1 MRKKLLSLL
10 QYFATVVLL
19 LVAQRIIFEAI
30 SNHDNSTMQDYAAA
44 ILHSLPT
51 LLAMAGCI
59 TLIPLL
65 LAILPSSL
73 KIPVKKIMLPY
84 NITAAFLMAATFIAD
99 IIIYN
104 HTGCRLG
111 YTHLLQ
117 FIDTPEKILTSLTI
131 GYLFTRFALTVATTT
146 LFTLLLHKAYGHQ
159 I

>member
-1 MRKKLLSLL
+1 MRKSLFFLL
-10 QYFATVVLL
+10 QYFVTLILL
-19 LVAQRIIFEAI
+19 FVTQRIIFGAI
-30 SNHDNSTMQDYAAA
+30 SNHGNCTMQDYAAA

-51 LLAMAGCI
+51 GLATAGCI

-84 NITAAFLMAATFIAD
+84 NITAAFLMAAAFIAD
-99 IIIYN
+99 IIIYS
-104 HTGCRLG
+104 HTGCRLS

-146 LFTLLLHKAYGHQ
+146 LFTLLLHKAFGHQ